1 MDKKSIIEFI
11 KNNIQDIIQGYIVE
25 LQRQRFNNQGK
36 FLDHE
41 KWVDN
46 ALDVILD
53 KGRNEPLVDTGD
65 LKNSLQTKS
74 NWNLKQKTSATK
86 VQLTIPEKEKFTAK
100 KYDKLQTGVQQ
111 KKGYTSIRGHKMP
124 ARIIPPR
131 DFKTISDIDVDWIV
145 NLTVNKL
152 KRVIK

>member
-11 KNNIQDIIQGYIVE
+11 KNNIQDIIQDYIVE

-86 VQLTIPEKEKFTAK
+86 VQLIIPEKEKFTAK
-100 KYDKLQTGVQQ
+100 KYDKLQTGGVSPAY
-111 KKGYTSIRGHKMP
+111 KSIRGNKMP
-124 ARIIPPR
+124 PRKLPAR